1 MNGEKRLMKAL
12 DEMTHRD
19 RSARPVDWRKSM
31 SDNVAYALI
40 VYTGLQIFLTV
51 DAIKETGLRSLAM
64 LCLIILIVAI
74 IPACHKLDKRWRDL
88 SEGDAHDATL
98 AGAYR
103 RDQVLLW
110 VMALGLPFA
119 LTLMFKAMA

>member
-1 MNGEKRLMKAL
+1 MKAL
-12 DEMTHRD
+12 DEVIHRN
-19 RSARPVDWRKSM
+19 RGARPVDWRKSM

-40 VYTGLQIFLTV
+40 IYTGLQIFLTV
-51 DAIKETGLRSLAM
+51 EAIKQTGLRSLAM
-64 LCLIILIVAI
+64 LCLVILVVAI

-88 SEGDAHDATL
+88 SESDAHDEAL

-110 VMALGLPFA
+110 LMALGLPFV
-119 LTLMFKAMA
+119 LTLAFRAMA

>member
-1 MNGEKRLMKAL
+1 MKAL
-12 DEMTHRD
+12 DEFTHR
-19 RSARPVDWRKSM
+19 RGRESSGRVVDWRKSM

-51 DAIKETGLRSLAM
+51 DAIKDTGLRSLAM
-64 LCLIILIVAI
+64 LCLVILIAAI

-88 SEGDAHDATL
+88 SESEAHNQAL

-110 VMALGLPFA
+110 SMALGLPFA
-119 LTLMFKAMA
+119 LTLMFRAIA

>member
-1 MNGEKRLMKAL
+1 MKAL
-12 DEMTHRD
+12 DELIHRGQP
-19 RSARPVDWRKSM
+19 RAVDWRKSM

-64 LCLIILIVAI
+64 LCLIILVVAI

-88 SEGDAHDATL
+88 SEGDAHDEAL

-110 VMALGLPFA
+110 ILALGLPFA
-119 LTLMFKAMA
+119 LTLMFRALA

>member
-1 MNGEKRLMKAL
+1 MKAL
-12 DEMTHRD
+12 DKITHAGRA
-19 RSARPVDWRKSM
+19 SRPVDWRKAM

-64 LCLIILIVAI
+64 LCLIILVAAI

-88 SEGDAHDATL
+88 SESDAHDHAL

-110 VMALGLPFA
+110 LMALGLPFA
-119 LTLMFKAMA
+119 LTLLFRAMA

>member
-1 MNGEKRLMKAL
+1 MEALEGVSDRPAGGKAI
-12 DEMTHRD
+12 
-19 RSARPVDWRKSM
+19 DWRKAM

-51 DAIKETGLRSLAM
+51 DAIRETGWRSLAM
-64 LCLIILIVAI
+64 VCLIILVVAV

-88 SEGDAHDATL
+88 SEGDAHDVAL

-103 RDQVLLW
+103 RDQIMLW
-110 VMALGLPFA
+110 LVAIGLPFA
-119 LTLMFKAMA
+119 LTLAFKALA

>member
-1 MNGEKRLMKAL
+1 MKAL
-12 DEMTHRD
+12 DELTHGGRGQD
-19 RSARPVDWRKSM
+19 GSERQVDWRKSM

-64 LCLIILIVAI
+64 VCLVILIVAI

-88 SEGDAHDATL
+88 SENDAHDRSL
-98 AGAYR
+98 AGLYR
-103 RDQVLLW
+103 RDQILLW
-110 VMALGLPFA
+110 AMALGLPFL

>member
-1 MNGEKRLMKAL
+1 MKAL
-12 DEMTHRD
+12 DDITHRAPLEGEEA
-19 RSARPVDWRKSM
+19 ARPVDWRKAM

-51 DAIKETGLRSLAM
+51 DAIKATGLRSLAM
-64 LCLIILIVAI
+64 LCLIILVVAI

-88 SEGDAHDATL
+88 SEGDAHDRTL

-103 RDQVLLW
+103 RDQAMLWLL
-110 VMALGLPFA
+110 ALGLPFA
-119 LTLMFKAMA
+119 LTLMFRAMA